1 MRTEEYHTM
10 FGKMMNRY
18 YYGKSG
24 KGDYTTE
31 DLPQT
36 RWALFWEMLRVRFS
50 ALFRLN
56 LMYMVA
62 WLPAIIVIGRGLMM
76 AYTGLVNV
84 GELQVQAEAGEIAME
99 VFTEANATLGE
110 AFKAILM
117 QTLILL
123 VPAIAITGPF
133 TAGISYV
140 TRNWARDE
148 HAFIWSDYWDA
159 VKGNWKQGLLTS
171 VITGFVPLLMYVC
184 ITFYGQM
191 ASDNVLFII
200 PQVLVII
207 MSLLWLCGLMYIYP
221 QMVTYSINY
230 KGLVRNSLIMVIG
243 RLPMTVG
250 LKLLSLVPTL
260 IAVMVGLLTPYAVY
274 AAMVLGLYY
283 ILLGY
288 ALSRFVAASY
298 ANAVFDRYIN
308 INIEGAQ
315 IGRGLYVE
323 SDDDEEEEE
332 QAEKLEDP
340 SAPEA

>member
-1 MRTEEYHTM
+1 M

-50 ALFRLN
+50 SLFRLN
-56 LMYMVA
+56 LIYMVA
-62 WLPAIIVIGRGLMM
+62 WLPAILVIGRGLMM
-76 AYTGLVNV
+76 AYSGIVNV
-84 GELQVQAEAGEIAME
+84 SELQLQAEAGEIAAEM
-99 VFTEANATLGE
+99 FTEANATLGE
-110 AFKAILM
+110 AFKAILL

-148 HAFIWSDYWDA
+148 HSFIWSDYWDA

-171 VITGFVPLLMYVC
+171 VITAFVPLLLYVC

-191 ASDNVLFII
+191 AADNVLFIV
-200 PQVLVII
+200 PQMLVVV
-207 MSLLWLCGLMYIYP
+207 MGVLWLCSLMYMYP
-221 QMVTYSINY
+221 QMVTYTLNY
-230 KGLVRNSLIMVIG
+230 RGLVRNSLIMAIG
-243 RLPMTVG
+243 RLPMTIG

-260 IAVMVGLLTPYAVY
+260 IAVAVGLLTPYAVY

-283 ILLGY
+283 ILLGF
-288 ALSRFVAASY
+288 ALSRFVGASY

-323 SDDDEEEEE
+323 SDEDEEAEEE
-332 QAEKLEDP
+332 ASEDV